1 MKETLDKVKQLI
13 RKTGMLRDCRYVV
26 AGVSG
31 GADSVFL
38 FYVLKHL
45 EPEYGFHLHAVHVNH
60 EIRGAEADGDEQ
72 FVRNLCAEHGVPLT
86 VCRRNIPEYA
96 RQQKMTL
103 EEAGRHARYAIF
115 RAEARKLG
123 KDGDV
128 RIALAHHQNDA
139 AETMLFQMARGCGLD
154 GMASIRPVRGNVIRP
169 LLAVTKEE
177 IVAYLTE
184 KGLSWRE
191 DSTNADNDAVRNRIR
206 HDVIPYLIREV
217 NEGTVSH
224 LAAEAADCAE
234 AADFIHGEAARRAAR
249 YISYGSG
256 ESCGK
261 MSGFLQSASVEAS
274 FRAEDHE
281 HGSEHQQNLLQE
293 NSFRGTGHD
302 FAVISDGILGEPDI
316 LRREMIRQALFRLT
330 GSLKDIARV
339 HIGEVDELFRH
350 DAGAV
355 LNLPYGV
362 VAERDRGCV
371 HLRRR
376 EPEAEGASA
385 DADREE
391 GTERHAFSLVPG
403 ETGRLGGYSFS
414 AKVIPRKGGAI
425 PEKRYTKWFDYDTIN
440 TFSMTLRY
448 REPGD
453 FLTVNAEGGRKKL
466 SDYFTDEKV
475 PARMRDR
482 IPVLA
487 DGKEIIWIVG
497 MRIGY
502 RFRVRPETARVL
514 AVTAEQESSN

>member
-177 IVAYLTE
+177 RTP
-184 KGLSWRE
+184 R
-191 DSTNADNDAVRNRIR
+191 TFTTTTQ
-206 HDVIPYLIREV
+206 
-217 NEGTVSH
+217 GT
-224 LAAEAADCAE
+224 
-234 AADFIHGEAARRAAR
+234 
-249 YISYGSG
+249 GSG
-256 ESCGK
+256 
-261 MSGFLQSASVEAS
+261 
-274 FRAEDHE
+274 
-281 HGSEHQQNLLQE
+281 
-293 NSFRGTGHD
+293 T
-302 FAVISDGILGEPDI
+302 
-316 LRREMIRQALFRLT
+316 T
-330 GSLKDIARV
+330 
-339 HIGEVDELFRH
+339 
-350 DAGAV
+350 
-355 LNLPYGV
+355 
-362 VAERDRGCV
+362 
-371 HLRRR
+371 
-376 EPEAEGASA
+376 
-385 DADREE
+385 
-391 GTERHAFSLVPG
+391 
-403 ETGRLGGYSFS
+403 
-414 AKVIPRKGGAI
+414 
-425 PEKRYTKWFDYDTIN
+425 
-440 TFSMTLRY
+440 
-448 REPGD
+448 
-453 FLTVNAEGGRKKL
+453 
-466 SDYFTDEKV
+466 
-475 PARMRDR
+475 
-482 IPVLA
+482 
-487 DGKEIIWIVG
+487 
-497 MRIGY
+497 
-502 RFRVRPETARVL
+502 
-514 AVTAEQESSN
+514 

>member
-38 FYVLKHL
+38 FYILKQM
-45 EPEYGFHLHAVHVNH
+45 ESVYGFHLHVVHVNH

-72 FVRNLCAEHGVPLT
+72 FVRDLCAEHGVPLT
-86 VCRRNIPEYA
+86 VCRRNIPAYA
-96 RQQKMTL
+96 LRQKMTL
-103 EEAGRHARYAIF
+103 EEAGRCARYEIF
-115 RAEARKLG
+115 RAEARRLG
-123 KDGDV
+123 GDDEV

-139 AETMLFQMARGCGLD
+139 VETMLFQMARGCGLD
-154 GMASIRPVRGNVIRP
+154 GMAAIRPVRGNVIRP

-177 IVAYLTE
+177 ILTYLTVN
-184 KGLSWRE
+184 GIAWRE

-206 HDVIPYLIREV
+206 HDVIPYMVREV
-217 NEGTVSH
+217 NAGTISH

-234 AADFIHGEAARRAAR
+234 AAEFIHGEAVRRASQYVSFGAARRTDCAPDFPESTAAITSPDTEKFVSIGA
-249 YISYGSG
+249 ISAETVS
-256 ESCGK
+256 
-261 MSGFLQSASVEAS
+261 SA
-274 FRAEDHE
+274 F
-281 HGSEHQQNLLQE
+281 
-293 NSFRGTGHD
+293 
-302 FAVISDGILGEPDI
+302 ISDEILREPDI
-316 LRREMIRQALFRLT
+316 IRREIIRQVLCRLA

-339 HIGEVDELFRH
+339 HIGKLDGLLGH
-350 DAGAV
+350 DTGAA
-355 LNLPYGV
+355 LDLPYGI
-362 VAERDRGCV
+362 VAEREQSCV
-371 HLRRR
+371 HLRKRERR
-376 EPEAEGASA
+376 PDGISSA
-385 DADREE
+385 DAREREE
-391 GTERHAFSLVPG
+391 AREHAFSLVPG
-403 ETGRLGGYSFS
+403 EKGRLGGYLFS
-414 AKVIPRKGGAI
+414 AEVISRKGGAI

-440 TFSMTLRY
+440 TFSMTFRY

-502 RFRVRPETARVL
+502 RFRVRPETTNVL
-514 AVTAEQESSN
+514 VVTAEQESSD